1 MLTRQQFLKHAAALA
16 AVPLLPRGAHA
27 QAAPARTVNVR
38 DFGARA
44 DGATDDARAIA
55 TAIQAAVAL
64 GEGATVV
71 LPAGRYLL
79 RTVTQARARSTYTNA
94 EPGIDL
100 SRIGYTI
107 KAHIVLSGLRDLTLL
122 GEPGTLL
129 ILKDATASGIALERC
144 ENVTVE
150 NIALDYDP
158 LPFTQGVVTAV
169 DDASRSFDW
178 KIDTGFVE
186 PPNGYLA
193 LSFDPV
199 GDSNPRGLGFG
210 NVFDS
215 GGGLKSTAG
224 NGGDVPLRAMR
235 DKGGG
240 LYACAS
246 DLPLRALNVGD
257 RFGWAPR
264 APLGGHAVA
273 LTLSSRCRIA
283 NVTVHAAPVLA
294 FLGNDCD
301 GLMFEACI
309 IDIPPG
315 SERLFSANADGIHA
329 KSNRTG
335 PRVENCRF
343 ERHGDDSVTVVQA
356 GQELYEALNPTE
368 LVVELD
374 QYQLY
379 LPGNRVALVAQDSGL
394 TRGEAR
400 VVDVRIVR
408 YRDRN
413 ARKVTLDRAL
423 PRAVS
428 VESLELLDIP
438 PPRAGRDRTTP
449 LAQRPD
455 LLVDL
460 DLVGAGFQVRNNVFA
475 NHRAGGMRVYSR
487 DGLIAN
493 NRFENLTGHALQL
506 GMELAWPEVHYASRI
521 TIRGNRFVN
530 LANTANVWIGT
541 RLGDYSQGQGMANND
556 IAIEGNTFSGYG
568 ARLPGPASGC
578 VTVSNGQN
586 IRIRGNTFESPD
598 PAQNPQPRAVRLD
611 VCRDVAVEDNTM
623 ARRDPLLD
631 PVAITPRAERPSIRV
646 RNNRYVR

>member
-1 MLTRQQFLKHAAALA
+1 MLTRQQFLKQVSAAA
-16 AVPLLPRGAHA
+16 AVPLLPRGVHA
-27 QAAPARTVNVR
+27 QAAPARMVNVR

-55 TAIQAAVAL
+55 SAIQSAVAL
-64 GEGATVV
+64 GEGSTVV

-79 RTVTQARARSTYTNA
+79 RTVTQARARSIYTSA

-100 SRIGYTI
+100 GRIGYAL
-107 KAHIVLSGLRDLTLL
+107 KAHILLNGLRDLTLL
-122 GEPGTLL
+122 GEPGTVL

-150 NIALDYDP
+150 NIAIDYDP

-169 DDASRSFDW
+169 EDAARAFEW
-178 KIDTGFVE
+178 KVDSAFVE

-210 NVFDS
+210 NVFDA
-215 GGGLKSTAG
+215 GGALKTTAG
-224 NGGDVPLRAMR
+224 NGGDVPLREMR
-235 DKGGG
+235 EMGGSR
-240 LYACAS
+240 YACTS
-246 DLPLRALNVGD
+246 DTALRALNVGD

-273 LTLSSRCRIA
+273 LTLSNRCRIV

-294 FLGNDCD
+294 FLANDCD
-301 GLMFEACI
+301 GLVFQRCTI
-309 IDIPPG
+309 GTPPG
-315 SERLFSANADGIHA
+315 SERLFAANADGIHA

-335 PRVENCRF
+335 PRIENCRF

-356 GQELYEALNPTE
+356 GQALYEVLSPTE
-368 LVVELD
+368 LLVELD

-394 TRGEAR
+394 SRGEAR
-400 VVDVRIVR
+400 VVDVRLVR

-413 ARKVTLDRAL
+413 ARQVTLDRAL
-423 PRAVS
+423 PRGIS
-428 VESLELLDIP
+428 VESLELMDIP
-438 PPRAGRDRTTP
+438 PPPAGRDRGTP
-449 LAQRPD
+449 LAERPD

-460 DLVGAGFQVRNNVFA
+460 DLVGAGFQVRNNMFA
-475 NHRAGGMRVYSR
+475 NHRAGGMRIYSR
-487 DGLIAN
+487 DGLVEN
-493 NRFENLTGHALQL
+493 NRFENLTGHGLQL
-506 GMELAWPEVHYASRI
+506 GMELAWPEVHHASRI

-530 LANTANVWIGT
+530 LANTANIWIGT

-556 IAIEGNTFSGYG
+556 IAMEGNTFTGYG

-578 VTVSNGQN
+578 ITVSNGQN
-586 IRIRGNTFESPD
+586 IRIRGNTFETPD

-611 VCRDVAVEDNTM
+611 VCRDITIEDNTM
-623 ARRDPLLD
+623 ARRDALLD
-631 PVAITPRAERPSIRV
+631 PVAITPRADRASIRV
-646 RNNRYVR
+646 RNNKYVR